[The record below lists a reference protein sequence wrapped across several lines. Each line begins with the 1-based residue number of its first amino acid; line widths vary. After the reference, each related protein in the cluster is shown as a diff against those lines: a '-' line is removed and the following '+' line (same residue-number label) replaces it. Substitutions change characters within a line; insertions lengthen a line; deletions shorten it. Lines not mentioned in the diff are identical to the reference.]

1 MEITNTVEL
10 LELDLRYE
18 SCRMKHPKMEEHLLL
33 SILKNGI
40 RTPLHGVQIGNI
52 KCLLDG
58 FKRIRCAKILEIT
71 TVPYLSLGNDEAMG
85 IIRLM
90 RNSFAKEMNIIEQ
103 VKLIEALKTTH
114 GLSIAEIAVQLE
126 KSKAWVS
133 VRAAMSRTLSP
144 TVAKNILA
152 GKFPARSYLYTILPF
167 TRVNG
172 IKSEEIDR
180 FVSRV
185 AGNNLT
191 TREVALLAREYFTG
205 SAQMKKQIEK
215 GKLQWSLEC
224 LKKGQKTKTT
234 IYPSPEQSLLEC
246 LETVRSG
253 MRKLSFQ
260 CGDLRFKSNHFL
272 VQANLLTKG
281 ILSELESFTQ
291 AIRSLNDRSR

>member
-1 MEITNTVEL
+1 MVITNTVEL

-18 SCRMKHPKMEEHLLL
+18 SCRIKHPKIEEHLLL

-40 RTPLHGVQIGNI
+40 RTPLQGVQIGNI

-144 TVAKNILA
+144 TVAKNILS

-185 AGNNLT
+185 SGNNLT

-205 SAQMKKQIEK
+205 SSQMKKQLEE

-224 LKKGQKTKTT
+224 LKKGQSTGAVGCL
-234 IYPSPEQSLLEC
+234 PLEQSLLEC
-246 LETVRSG
+246 LEKVRSG
-253 MRKLSFQ
+253 MRKLSFE

-272 VQANLLTKG
+272 AQANLLTKS